1 MAGAVVYDR
10 QGTVNDNSL
19 IDDLLRH
26 KLGVMDRRIEEL
38 EAAFQG
44 NNLILNLCVAYSKK
58 VEIEN
63 TKLKE
68 RIDSMMDAMVEHRD
82 DIDATADSV
91 HGLTKR
97 IEGSAKWA
105 ATISEWAKEKGMK

>member
-1 MAGAVVYDR
+1 M
-10 QGTVNDNSL
+10 NDNSL

-58 VEIEN
+58 VEMEN
-63 TKLKE
+63 AKLKE

-82 DIDATADSV
+82 DINSTADSV
-91 HGLTKR
+91 HGLTER
-97 IEGSAKWA
+97 LDRSSVWA
-105 ATISEWAKEKGMK
+105 AKIGAWAKEQGMT